1 MRELIPAIKGL
12 WAGDYALDGQYW
24 QFPATTSAPKPLQQ
38 PHPPIWVAAR
48 DPNSHEFAVAN
59 GCHVQCTPLH
69 NPHEEVVSLMQRFN
83 DACAKSPDMPR
94 PRIMVLQHGYVAAD
108 ATDADLAAQELNH
121 FYNYFGAW
129 FVNKRPVTQGLIEP
143 LSEAEIAAHPFYS
156 AEVMRKNLLIGD
168 KYEVIDK
175 LAAIKALGY
184 DEFSFWIDSGQS
196 FARKKAGLKRFIE
209 DVMPALA

>member
-1 MRELIPAIKGL
+1 
-12 WAGDYALDGQYW
+12 
-24 QFPATTSAPKPLQQ
+24 
-38 PHPPIWVAAR
+38 
-48 DPNSHEFAVAN
+48 
-59 GCHVQCTPLH
+59 
-69 NPHEEVVSLMQRFN
+69 
-83 DACAKSPDMPR
+83 
-94 PRIMVLQHGYVAAD
+94 MVLQHGYVAAD
-108 ATDADLAAQELNH
+108 AADADLAARELNH

-129 FVNKRPVTQGLIEP
+129 FLNKRPVTQGLIEP
-143 LSEAEIAAHPFYS
+143 LTDAEIAAHPFYS